1 MHPYYHDVVVQDHGQ
16 LQPLQRSMFRTTDS
30 SGATR
35 FIFQD
40 HGQLRCCAAADF
52 RTMDRVKER
61 SSVSLSMVLN
71 CAAAYT

>member
-16 LQPLQRSMFRTTDS
+16 FRPN
-30 SGATR
+30 ALK
-35 FIFQD
+35 FQD

-52 RTMDRVKER
+52 RTMDRVKEL
-61 SSVSLSMVLN
+61 SSVSLFMVLN